1 MNNFIASDY
10 IMIIVDFIIRLICG
24 CMDVS
29 WDDIICSVFG

>member
-24 CMDVS
+24 CMDLS
-29 WDDIICSVFG
+29 LDDFICCVFG